1 VSVPLTETSG
11 TIRPVLQLAGPVLIE
26 QVLVMLVG
34 LSDRALTGHYLA
46 TEHLAAI
53 TLMTY
58 LLWMLWAV
66 FQLVAAGATA
76 MVARAV
82 GAGRYHAACKIAAQ
96 AVLLGLVVASIV
108 TTLAAWQGPHVIRLL
123 NLEGR
128 PAELAIEYLTCLLPV
143 IPLVMMI
150 EVGIGCFRAAGDMVI
165 GLAIMAL
172 VNLVNVSLA
181 WSLVLGLGPL
191 PRLGWRGIGL
201 GTACGYAVGGLVV
214 LTLLL
219 RGRSG
224 LRLHLRQMRPNWGIL
239 RRLLNVGLPG
249 GADSLSVVSC
259 QLWFLSII
267 NQLGALASAAHGVAI
282 AIESL
287 AYLPGTA
294 FQLAATT
301 LAGQFLG
308 AGDPRRASRT
318 VWMACLLGGLM
329 MGTTGVLFF
338 TQAGTLAWL
347 LVGSAQEAVVRQAIP
362 LVQTVAFGMPP
373 LAITMVLSGALR
385 GAGDTR
391 WTLVFTLVG
400 FLAVR
405 LPSAYWLAFSAI
417 QLPGLGW
424 VIGGWGLGVIGTWYA
439 MVTDLSVRALLLSV
453 RFLRGRWQ
461 QIRV

>member
-1 VSVPLTETSG
+1 MPLVETPG
-11 TIRPVLQLAGPVLIE
+11 TIQPVLRLAGPVLVE

-58 LLWMLWAV
+58 LLWALWAMFSV
-66 FQLVAAGATA
+66 VAIGATA

-82 GAGRYHAACKIAAQ
+82 GAGRYGAARKITAQ
-96 AVLLGLVVASIV
+96 ALLLGLFFAAAV
-108 TTLAAWQGPHVIRLL
+108 TLLVAWQGPHMVRLMQ
-123 NLEGR
+123 LEGR
-128 PAELAIEYLTCLLPV
+128 SAELAVQYMMIVLPV
-143 IPLVMMI
+143 IPLVMLLY
-150 EVGIGCFRAAGDMVI
+150 VGVACFRAAGDMVT
-165 GLAIMAL
+165 GLAIMAI
-172 VNLVNVSLA
+172 VNAVNVAVA

-191 PRLGWRGIGL
+191 PRLGWKGIAL
-201 GTACGYAVGGLVV
+201 GTACGYAVGGLLV
-214 LTLLL
+214 LGLLV

-224 LRLHLRQMRPNWGIL
+224 LKLHLRLMRPDANIL
-239 RRLLNVGLPG
+239 WRLLRVGLPG
-249 GADSLSVVSC
+249 GADTLSLVGC

-301 LAGQFLG
+301 LAGQYLG
-308 AGDPRRASRT
+308 AGDYHRAGRS
-318 VWMACLLGGLM
+318 VWTACLLGGLM
-329 MGTTGVLFF
+329 MTATGVFFF
-338 TQAGTLAWL
+338 TLAGYLARL
-347 LVGSAQEAVVRQAIP
+347 LVGAGQPDVVTQAVP
-362 LVQTVAFGMPP
+362 LVRTVAFGMPA

-391 WTLVFTLVG
+391 WPLVFTLVG

-405 LPSAYWLAFSAI
+405 MPTAYWLAFSSVT
-417 QLPGLGW
+417 LPGAPWALAGR
-424 VIGGWGLGVIGTWYA
+424 GLGVIGTWYA
-439 MVTDLSVRALLLSV
+439 MVADLTVRAGLVLY
-453 RFLRGRWQ
+453 RFGRGRWKHV
-461 QIRV
+461 RV

>member
-1 VSVPLTETSG
+1 MSVPLTENRG
-11 TIRPVLQLAGPVLIE
+11 TIGPVLRLAAPVLVE

-58 LLWMLWAV
+58 LVWMLWAV
-66 FQLVAAGATA
+66 FQVVAVGAMA

-82 GAGRYHAACKIAAQ
+82 GAGHDRQARKITAQ
-96 AVLLGLVVASIV
+96 ALLLGLVVASIV
-108 TTLAAWQGPHVIRLL
+108 TGLAAWQGPHVVRLL
-123 NLEGR
+123 RLEGQ
-128 PAELAIEYLTCLLPV
+128 PAELAVEYLTCLLPV
-143 IPLVMMI
+143 IPMVMVI
-150 EVGIGCFRAAGDMVI
+150 EVGIACFRAAGQMVI

-172 VNLVNVSLA
+172 VNLVNVAVA

-191 PRLGWRGIGL
+191 PQLGWRGIGI
-201 GTACGYAVGGLVV
+201 GTASGYAVGGVLVLV
-214 LTLLL
+214 LLV
-219 RGRSG
+219 RGRGG
-224 LRLHLRQMRPNWGIL
+224 LRLDWRQMRPDWRIL

-249 GADSLSVVSC
+249 GADSLSVVTC

-294 FQLAATT
+294 FQLAAAT

-308 AGDPRRASRT
+308 ARDFHRARRS
-318 VWMACLLGGLM
+318 VWTACLMGVLM
-329 MGTTGVLFF
+329 MGATGVVFF
-338 TQAGTLAWL
+338 TLAGPLAWA
-347 LVGSAQEAVVRQAIP
+347 LVGGGQEAVVRQAVP
-362 LVQTVAFGMPP
+362 LVQTVAFGMPS
-373 LAITMVLSGALR
+373 LAVTMVLTGALR

-391 WTLVFTLVG
+391 WSLAFTLIG
-400 FLAVR
+400 FLGVR
-405 LPSAYWLAFSAI
+405 MPAAYWLAFAE
-417 QLPGLGW
+417 LHVPGLPWALAGC
-424 VIGGWGLGVIGTWYA
+424 GLGVIGTWYA
-439 MVTDLSVRALLLSV
+439 MVADLTVRAGLLAC

-461 QIRV
+461 HVRV

>member
-11 TIRPVLQLAGPVLIE
+11 TIRPVLRLAAPVLVE

-66 FQLVAAGATA
+66 FQVVAVGATA

-82 GAGRYHAACKIAAQ
+82 GAGRYRQARKITAQ
-96 AVLLGLVVASIV
+96 ALLLGLLVASIV

-123 NLEGR
+123 RLEGR
-128 PAELAIEYLTCLLPV
+128 PAELAVEYLMCLVPV

-150 EVGIGCFRAAGDMVI
+150 EVGIACFRAAGDMVI
-165 GLAIMAL
+165 GLVIMAL
-172 VNLVNVSLA
+172 VNLVNVGLA

-201 GTACGYAVGGLVV
+201 GTACGYTAGGLLV
-214 LTLLL
+214 LVLLL

-224 LRLHLRQMRPNWGIL
+224 LRLYLRQMWPEWGIL
-239 RRLLNVGLPG
+239 RRLLNVGVPG

-294 FQLAATT
+294 FQLAAST

-308 AGDPRRASRT
+308 AGEPRRASRS
-318 VWMACLLGGLM
+318 VWTACLLGGLL
-329 MGTTGVLFF
+329 MGATGVVFF
-338 TQAGTLAWL
+338 TQAGTLAWAL
-347 LVGSAQEAVVRQAIP
+347 IGSGQDAVVQQAIP
-362 LVQTVAFGMPP
+362 LVQTVAFGMPS
-373 LAITMVLSGALR
+373 LAVTMVLTGALR

-391 WTLVFTLVG
+391 WSLAFTLIG

-405 LPSAYWLAFSAI
+405 LPSAYWLAFSVI
-417 QLPGLGW
+417 QVPGLGW
-424 VIGGWGLGVIGTWYA
+424 TLGGWGLGVIGTWYA
-439 MVTDLSVRALLLSV
+439 MVTDLTVRALLLAV

-461 QIRV
+461 HVRV